1 MLTEGT
7 LIKVLP
13 QCYSAFSL
21 KFTLSNV
28 HIHKIQVTLSK
39 LAFSSITTLCVCG
52 KKNKNLLANLTALS
66 INQLKTFSI
75 MIMHNYTVL
84 TQP

>member
-39 LAFSSITTLCVCG
+39 LAFSSITTVHSVCG
-52 KKNKNLLANLTALS
+52 KKQEFTCQPYS
-66 INQLKTFSI
+66 TFHKSA
-75 MIMHNYTVL
+75 
-84 TQP
+84 